1 METEQEGEEKGRE
14 NKEGKNPKTDLPW
27 RGYEEVTERALAG

>member
-14 NKEGKNPKTDLPW
+14 NKESKNPKTRPSLE
-27 RGYEEVTERALAG
+27 GI